1 MKKNIKS
8 IKVDA
13 EYPILYPK
21 ANAERE
27 MLVVMLRKI
36 SPYVRFEEI
45 GENGNMVTYRARLD
59 LYEPKIKGD

>member
-45 GENGNMVTYRARLD
+45 GESGNMVTYRARLD